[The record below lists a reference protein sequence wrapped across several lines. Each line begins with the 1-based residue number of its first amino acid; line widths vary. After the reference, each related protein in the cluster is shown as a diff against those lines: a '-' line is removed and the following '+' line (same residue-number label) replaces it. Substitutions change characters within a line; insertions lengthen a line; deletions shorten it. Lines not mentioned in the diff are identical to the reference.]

1 MSALELAGK
10 ALQAVEGDEA
20 LALVQSERS
29 GMARF
34 AGSEV
39 HQPTLIENE
48 TVELQVVRDG
58 RLGIATGNRTDDE
71 GLRALAARAAEA
83 ADNAP
88 PDPDFPGLAPAAEPP
103 RVEGY
108 DADTAALGAD
118 DQARLAAAAI
128 DA

>member
-1 MSALELAGK
+1 MSALELAGR

-58 RLGIATGNRTDDE
+58 RLGIAKGNRTDDE
-71 GLRALAARAAEA
+71 GLAFALAGDWKEVLRHVGGK
-83 ADNAP
+83 DGP
-88 PDPDFPGLAPAAEPP
+88 RRRRAEPESAGS
-103 RVEGY
+103 R
-108 DADTAALGAD
+108 
-118 DQARLAAAAI
+118 ARSFHAPCI
-128 DA
+128 RWRGNR

>member
-10 ALQAVEGDEA
+10 ALQAAEGDEA
-20 LALVQSERS
+20 LAQVLSERS

-34 AGSEV
+34 AASEV

-48 TVELQVVRDG
+48 TVELRVVRDG
-58 RLGIATGNRTDDE
+58 RLGIAAGNRTDDE

-88 PDPDFPGLAPAAEPP
+88 PDPDFPGLAQPAEPA
-103 RVEGY
+103 RVDGY
-108 DADTAALGAD
+108 DEEAAALSSRPASSS
-118 DQARLAAAAI
+118 ASLTA
-128 DA
+128 